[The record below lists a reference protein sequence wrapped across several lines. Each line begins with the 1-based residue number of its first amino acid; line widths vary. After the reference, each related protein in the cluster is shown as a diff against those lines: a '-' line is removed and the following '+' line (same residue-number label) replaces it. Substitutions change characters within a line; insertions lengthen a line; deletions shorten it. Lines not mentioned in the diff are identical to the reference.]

1 VEVDSLEDEQV
12 DAPPQGIRLECV
24 ATWHVAVIGGV
35 AEETD
40 EHSSRSQEHRPSI
53 FATSGQVR
61 HTGSAAPIRGAVASM
76 VDATIDSEVA
86 MRLTSLLFCVALA
99 PGLFAQAPGTA
110 LSRRIEYW
118 NPAWS
123 PDGRTILFESTLH
136 GTSSVFVINRDGT
149 GLRRITTDTS
159 ANYQPNWSPDGQRI
173 VFTSDRAGH
182 GDLYLMNVDGS
193 GLTRLT
199 TTPGGGYYQSSFS
212 PDGKRIVFQGRPDNG
227 LTSDRVFV
235 INADGTGMRML
246 SDSSLGAEGPR
257 WLPDGTIRFLRVPY
271 PKRYWREMQEED
283 MRQAKS
289 AQRLM
294 TVRVDGSGLAA
305 WSGDSGVTWS
315 RDGSR
320 GFRIETREGSTA
332 LVEVRRG
339 ASGSRRIAST
349 DVVPSD
355 FEPSPDGTLL
365 AYTKSPD
372 GYAGLYVYDIS
383 AGEVHFLTGGS
394 AAGPLGYLRTAT
406 LTASSDTLDT
416 YTSPKT
422 GGPRTAGGSFYVR
435 TLRHI
440 GAQRWELTDS
450 WADSSGRIN
459 TRQTMRTTD
468 GTLATE
474 TETVRADRDS
484 ASLLVSRNRVT
495 AWVVPEGAT
504 ARLFDGPPAGER
516 YSTTIVVAAIAK
528 AKPAIGSTYY
538 APVVGLYSAN
548 PLLPLV
554 DSLRVVARDTVIRS
568 GASFPVLVIERPG
581 GTRYWVD
588 ESTGVQ
594 VAARGNAGPERW
606 WWHIRRDVRLREQ

>member
-1 VEVDSLEDEQV
+1 
-12 DAPPQGIRLECV
+12 
-24 ATWHVAVIGGV
+24 
-35 AEETD
+35 
-40 EHSSRSQEHRPSI
+40 
-53 FATSGQVR
+53 
-61 HTGSAAPIRGAVASM
+61 
-76 VDATIDSEVA
+76 
-86 MRLTSLLFCVALA
+86 MRLTSLLLSVALA
-99 PGLFAQAPGTA
+99 PGLSAQAPGTA

-136 GTSSVFVINRDGT
+136 GKSGVFVINRDGT
-149 GLRRITTDTS
+149 GLRRITIDS
-159 ANYQPNWSPDGQRI
+159 FANYQPNWSPDGRRI

-182 GDLYLMNVDGS
+182 GDLYLMGVDGS

-199 TTPGGGYYQSSFS
+199 TMPGGGYYQSSFS
-212 PDGKRIVFQGRPDNG
+212 PDGRRIVFQGRPDNG

-235 INADGTGMRML
+235 INVDGTGLRML
-246 SDSSLGAEGPR
+246 TDSSYGAEGPR
-257 WLPDGTIRFLRVPY
+257 WLPDGSIRFLRVPY
-271 PKRYWREMQEED
+271 PKRYWRDMQEED

-305 WSGDSGVTWS
+305 WSSGDSGVTWS

-320 GFRIETREGSTA
+320 GFRVETRAGSTA
-332 LVEVRRG
+332 LHEVRRG
-339 ASGSRRIAST
+339 GSDTRRIAST

-355 FEPSPDGTLL
+355 FEPSPDGMLL
-365 AYTKSPD
+365 AYTKSQD
-372 GYAGLYVYDIS
+372 GYAGLYVYDIG
-383 AGEVHFLTGGS
+383 AGKEHFLTGG
-394 AAGPLGYLRTAT
+394 AVAGPLGYLRTAT

-422 GGPRTAGGSFYVR
+422 GGARTAGGSFYVR
-435 TLRHI
+435 TLRRI
-440 GAQRWELTDS
+440 GAQRWELVDS

-459 TRQTMRTTD
+459 TRQTMRTVD

-484 ASLLVSRNRVT
+484 ASLLVTRNRVT
-495 AWVVPEGAT
+495 AWVVPEGAS

-516 YSTTIVVAAIAK
+516 YSTTIVIAAIATS
-528 AKPAIGSTYY
+528 KPSIGSTYY
-538 APVVGLYSAN
+538 APVVGLYTAN
-548 PLLPLV
+548 PLQPLV
-554 DSLRVVARDTVIRS
+554 DSLRVVARDTVIRA
-568 GASFPVLVIERPG
+568 GASLPVLIIERPG

-606 WWHIRRDVRLREQ
+606 WWHIVRGVRLPE